1 MATDTLTAVRE
12 PANSEPSLHDLATD
26 IQIQA
31 RRIASLAQAIDEA
44 LDFPAINESQ
54 RLTLG
59 HALNYVELIQEAAER
74 ARAGGEAA
82 EIHAMKAGKVAQ
94 S

>member
-12 PANSEPSLHDLATD
+12 PANSEPSLYDLATN

-31 RRIASLAQAIDEA
+31 GRIDSLAEAIDEA
-44 LDFPAINESQ
+44 LDFGTDPGPV
-54 RLTLG
+54 RLALG
-59 HALNYVELIQEAAER
+59 RALDYVNLIKEAAEK
-74 ARAGGEAA
+74 ARASGEAA
-82 EIHAMKAGKVAQ
+82 EILAMAAQ